1 MDANWNL
8 IGHEWAVQLLKTQ
21 IAAGQLRQAYLLTGS
36 PGIGRRTLALR
47 AAQALN
53 CEAPPAPGEFCGEC
67 RACRGFA
74 RGEHPDL
81 LVVARAEGDRDL
93 RIDAIRELR
102 RELSRAPLEARMQVA
117 VALNF
122 EDASV
127 QAANALL
134 KTLEEPN
141 QRTVIFLT
149 AADEDRLPP
158 TIVSRCELL
167 RLRPV
172 AADVLAAGLAH
183 RGVEPGQANLLAS
196 LSGGRPGLALRWQEQ
211 PELLER
217 RAEWLDAC
225 ERLLA
230 ANRVQRFAF
239 AEQASKDRASLRE
252 LLLVWLSF
260 WRDALLRAGGSSA
273 TLANPDREA
282 QLDDLAQKFGLEAIH
297 GWVQRLE
304 STLEQLETNV
314 NARLAMEV
322 LLLGLPEGM
331 PN

>member
-8 IGHEWAVQLLKTQ
+8 IGHEWAVRLLKTQ
-21 IAAGQLRQAYLLTGS
+21 IGSGQLRQAYLLTGP

-53 CEAPPAPGEFCGEC
+53 CQAPPAPGEFCGEC

-74 RGEHPDL
+74 RSQHPDL
-81 LVVARAEGDRDL
+81 LLVSRNEGDRDL
-93 RIDAIRELR
+93 RIEAIRELR
-102 RELSRAPLEARMQVA
+102 RELSRTPLEANSQVA
-117 VALNF
+117 ILINF

-141 QRTVIFLT
+141 PRTLICLT
-149 AADEDRLPP
+149 ATDEDRLPP

-172 AADVLAAGLAH
+172 PAEMLSASLVARGLDA
-183 RGVEPGQANLLAS
+183 EQAQLLAR
-196 LSGGRPGLALRWQEQ
+196 LSAGRPGLALRWQAQ
-211 PELLER
+211 PELLQR
-217 RAEWLDAC
+217 RADWLDAC
-225 ERLLA
+225 DSLLT
-230 ANRVQRFAF
+230 ANPVQRFAF
-239 AEQASKDRASLRE
+239 AEKASKDRHNLRE

-273 TLANPDREA
+273 AVANPDREA
-282 QLDDLAQKFGLEAIH
+282 QLEQVAQTLNLDSIH
-297 GWVQRLE
+297 VWVEKLQE
-304 STLEQLETNV
+304 TLDQLETNV
-314 NARLAMEV
+314 NARLALEA
-322 LLLGLPEGM
+322 LLLHLPG
-331 PN
+331 